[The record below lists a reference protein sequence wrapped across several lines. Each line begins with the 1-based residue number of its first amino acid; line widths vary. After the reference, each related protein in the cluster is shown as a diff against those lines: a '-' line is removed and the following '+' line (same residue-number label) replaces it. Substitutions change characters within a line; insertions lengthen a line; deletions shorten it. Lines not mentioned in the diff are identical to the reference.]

1 MLTANKIIKQFS
13 NLKPSDAWSF
23 ADKSRAATSA
33 YTHSYHRYPAK
44 FIPQIVDRL
53 VNDYTKIGDVVLDPF
68 GGCGTTLVESQLLGR
83 NSVGT
88 DVNPIAK
95 LITQVKVTPI
105 KPKIL
110 QREVERVLSALE
122 NYAPTSSVRK
132 SYRHERLE
140 YWFEPDI
147 IQELDYIYKVI
158 NKTKNTHVRRFFL
171 VAFSHN
177 LKNASRWLMKSI
189 KPTIDK
195 KKIPQSPCKSFSRH
209 LKSMMRK
216 NKSYYET
223 LSQRGHL
230 DVQTKMYKRD
240 ATRKTLPIENNS
252 VNLIVT
258 SPPYVTSYEY
268 ADLHQLSLLW
278 FGNDPRFKQWNKHVD
293 DFSRFRKEFIGTK
306 HKGKGSTDF
315 NSKLAEQIIK
325 ELIPKKNALSVSVG
339 DYFSDM
345 NLAFIQMYRVLQRGG
360 HACVVIGNTNLK
372 GVDIL
377 NAEVA
382 AEQMSRIGF
391 EKVKFIKREAASN
404 KAITPWRDK
413 KTSKFTSKSNQNKK
427 IAYQYEYIIIMKKP

>member
-1 MLTANKIIKQFS
+1 MLTVNKIIKQFS
-13 NLKPSDAWSF
+13 NLKPSDTWSF
-23 ADKSRAATSA
+23 ADESRSDTSA

-44 FIPQIVDRL
+44 FIPQIVDQL
-53 VNDYTKIGDVVLDPF
+53 VKDYTESGDVVLDPF
-68 GGCGTTLVESQLLGR
+68 GGCGTTLVESKLLGR
-83 NSVGT
+83 DSVGI

-132 SYRHERLE
+132 SYRHEWLE

-147 IQELDYIYKVI
+147 IQELDYMYKII
-158 NKTKNTHVRRFFL
+158 NETKNTKVRRFFF

-230 DVQTKMYKRD
+230 DVQTKMYKHD
-240 ATRKTLPIENNS
+240 ATKTLPIENNS

-258 SPPYVTSYEY
+258 SSPYVTSYEY

-278 FGNDPRFKQWNKHVD
+278 FENVD
-293 DFSRFRKEFIGTK
+293 DFSSFRKEFIGTK

-315 NSKLAEQIIK
+315 NSALAKQTVE
-325 ELIPKKNALSVSVG
+325 ELVPKKNSLSVSVG

-345 NLAFIQMYRVLQRGG
+345 NLAFTQMYRVLQRGG

-391 EKVKFIKREAASN
+391 EKVKFIKREAASS

-413 KTSKFTSKSNQNKK
+413 KTGKFTSKSNRNKK

>member
-1 MLTANKIIKQFS
+1 MLTANKIVRQFS
-13 NLKPSDAWSF
+13 NLKPSDTWSF
-23 ADKSRAATSA
+23 ADESRAATSA

-53 VNDYTKIGDVVLDPF
+53 VNDYTESGDVVLDPF
-68 GGCGTTLVESQLLGR
+68 GGCGTTLVESKLLGR
-83 NSVGT
+83 DSVGI

-105 KPKIL
+105 KPKTL
-110 QREVERVLSALE
+110 QKEVERVLWALE
-122 NYAPTSSVRK
+122 NYAPTSTARRSR
-132 SYRHERLE
+132 RHERLE

-147 IQELDYIYKVI
+147 IQELDYIYKII
-158 NKTKNTHVRRFFL
+158 NKTKNTHVRRFLL

-195 KKIPQSPCKSFSRH
+195 KKAPESPRKSFSRH

-216 NKSYYET
+216 NESYYET

-230 DVQTKMYKRD
+230 GVQTRMYKHD
-240 ATRKTLPIENNS
+240 ATKTLPVENSS

-278 FGNDPRFKQWNKHVD
+278 FGNDARFKQWNKHVD
-293 DFSRFRKEFIGTK
+293 DFSSFRKEFIGTK

-315 NSKLAEQIIK
+315 NSALAEQIVE
-325 ELIPKKNALSVSVG
+325 ELVPKKNSLSVSVG

-345 NLAFIQMYRVLQRGG
+345 NLAFTEMYRVLRKGG
-360 HACVVIGNTNLK
+360 RACIVIGNTNLK

-413 KTSKFTSKSNQNKK
+413 KTGKFTSKSNRSKK
-427 IAYQYEYIIIMKKP
+427 MAYQYEYIIVMKKP